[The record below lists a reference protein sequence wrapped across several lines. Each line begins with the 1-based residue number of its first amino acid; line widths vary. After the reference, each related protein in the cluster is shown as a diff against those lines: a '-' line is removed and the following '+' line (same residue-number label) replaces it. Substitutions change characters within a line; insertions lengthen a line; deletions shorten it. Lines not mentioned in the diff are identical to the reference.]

1 MLDRVLDELG
11 AGLRVQFQHDPGL
24 VVLNCLGRDRSMHR
38 RRRGAGGS
46 ARPDSEIT
54 SLLPLWTSQVSSRT
68 KVQSLPKTWS
78 RFSVKA
84 TSLKLKRRENS

>member
-1 MLDRVLDELG
+1 MIDRVLDELG
-11 AGLRVQFQHDPGL
+11 TGFNVQFQHDPGR

-54 SLLPLWTSQVSSRT
+54 SLLTLWTSQVSSRT
-68 KVQSLPKTWS
+68 RVQSLPKMLS
-78 RFSVKA
+78 RFHVKA
-84 TSLKLKRRENS
+84 TGLKLKRRENS